1 MITDSPHFPTRELT
15 RYKTVRIN
23 PPLVKTPEPNIY
35 KNFQKNKTLGAKRPK
50 FGVDLGAKRP
60 KKSGFLAFLKGESS
74 KRGSE
79 IF

>member
-1 MITDSPHFPTRELT
+1 MLIEIG
-15 RYKTVRIN
+15 YYQTVRIKT
-23 PPLVKTPEPNIY
+23 PPLVKTPEPKIY

-60 KKSGFLAFLKGESS
+60 KKSGFLAFLKGESL

-79 IF
+79 NFRAH